1 VKSLLVEYTDLAK
14 LTSTLFFFFHSVNA
28 PASSGTNQPPSN
40 SLPGSSNP
48 STVLG
53 LIPHQIRGFLST
65 FSSLSII
72 GQSYDRCTACSARIL
87 QAYHGE
93 GFEMLLKVFNE
104 EGELERITGL
114 DKLKE
119 EAERLE
125 KEMEAME
132 LEEGSW
138 GSEDGEG
145 ELL

>member
-1 VKSLLVEYTDLAK
+1 
-14 LTSTLFFFFHSVNA
+14 
-28 PASSGTNQPPSN
+28 
-40 SLPGSSNP
+40 
-48 STVLG
+48 
-53 LIPHQIRGFLST
+53 
-65 FSSLSII
+65 
-72 GQSYDRCTACSARIL
+72 
-87 QAYHGE
+87 
-93 GFEMLLKVFNE
+93 MLLKVFNE